1 MEDLTDMASMKIS
14 IDTAEV
20 EDCKKMLEELNDCL
34 EKANLLLDKLAS
46 KKELVITASLQQSN

>member
-1 MEDLTDMASMKIS
+1 MASMKIS

-20 EDCKKMLEELNDCL
+20 EDCKKMVEELNDCL

-46 KKELVITASLQQSN
+46 RKDLLITASLQPSN

>member
-1 MEDLTDMASMKIS
+1 MASMKIS
-14 IDTAEV
+14 IDTTEV
-20 EDCKKMLEELNDCL
+20 EDCKKMVEELNDYL